1 MKKNFFL
8 FMIFLLGTSC
18 ATLSAAPRE
27 VNLYGHLVST
37 SEYGTPQGIYQFS
50 NGPAAGFARVAEIA
64 AEPNAGAVRAGDLY
78 YVFNISNQGDYG
90 NEYSMYIYDPANG
103 YTLITRA
110 SASSSFMSE
119 AQVLAYDPVTKKIY
133 CAYNDAYY
141 GNRLA
146 TIDVSHRTRD
156 LVASLDYTKFVTLSF
171 NSHGQLYGITNVGIL
186 YEINKS
192 TGETRYIGST
202 GVSPAEYQ
210 QAATFVDGNDST
222 LYWAACSASQGALY
236 AVDVTSAKTT
246 LVKVFAHEEE
256 FATLWAGSAV
266 VQDAAPAAAA
276 NLKAQFQNGALSG
289 ELTFTAPQLTHSG
302 QPLAG
307 PLNYAVKVDGK
318 EQATGTVEPGA
329 QARCPL
335 TTTQGLHDFAVVVS
349 NQAGNGDEATLKHQY
364 IGHDTP
370 GMVRNVRLERGETSN
385 ELVLTWDAPENG
397 IHGGYL
403 DPASVKY
410 KVRRMP
416 ADTIVSST
424 ATSPFKEVVEAVRP
438 ARCFYDVIPYV
449 DENTQGLPMSSNK
462 IMIGTPCTVPYS
474 EDFSSNDN
482 VTTFTIEDGN
492 DDGSTWEYMYDYGYM
507 RVWNSEGV
515 KDEWLFTP
523 YIAME
528 AGAEYR
534 LTFDV
539 RSLSNEKMEV
549 KIGDDATSASMGTT
563 LLNEFDV
570 TDYDWKM
577 MKCNFKV
584 EATKPWFIGFHST
597 TTDYA
602 NALAIYLDN
611 IKVEKVADAPHTG
624 VDDVDQGNLFS
635 IDGNNLVLTAS
646 QASAVT
652 VCTIDGRIAYAGS
665 MLPGQSVWL
674 DRGIYVVVIDGRPC
688 KAVVK

>member
-1 MKKNFFL
+1 MKKNSFL
-8 FMIFLLGTSC
+8 FTLFLLGVSW
-18 ATLSAAPRE
+18 ATLCAAPRE
-27 VNLYGHLVST
+27 VNLYGHLVSSNE
-37 SEYGTPQGIYQFS
+37 SETPQGIYQFS
-50 NGPAAGFARVAEIA
+50 NGPTAGFTRVAAIT
-64 AEPNAGAVRAGDLY
+64 AEPNAGSVKAGDLY
-78 YVFNISNQGDYG
+78 YVFNISDQGDYG
-90 NEYSMYIYDPANG
+90 NDCFIYIYDPASD
-103 YTLITRA
+103 YTLVTRA
-110 SASSSFMSE
+110 SASSSMMSE

-171 NSHGQLYGITNVGIL
+171 DSQGRLYGITNVGIL

-210 QAATFVDGNDST
+210 QSATFVDGNDST
-222 LYWAACSASQGALY
+222 LYWAACSASQGTLY

-289 ELTFTAPQLTHSG
+289 EFTFTAPQLTHNG

-307 PLNYAVKVDGK
+307 PLNYTVKIDGK
-318 EQATGTVEPGA
+318 AQATGTVEPGA

-335 TTTQGLHDFAVVVS
+335 TTTQGLHDFGVVVS
-349 NQAGNGDEATLKHQY
+349 NQAGDGDEATLKHQY

-370 GMVRNVRLERGETSN
+370 GMVRNVRLARGESTN
-385 ELVLTWDAPENG
+385 ELVLTWDAPESG
-397 IHGGYL
+397 THGGYF

-410 KVRRMP
+410 MIRRMP
-416 ADTIVSST
+416 ADTIVSSN
-424 ATSPFKEVVEAVRP
+424 AASPYKEVVELARP

-449 DENTQGLPMSSNK
+449 DEKTQGLPMSSNK

-492 DDGSTWEYMYDYGYM
+492 NDGSTWEYMYDYGYM

-570 TDYDWKM
+570 TDYDWKV

-624 VDDVDQGNLFS
+624 INAVADGGKFY

-646 QASAVT
+646 QAST
-652 VCTIDGRIAYAGS
+652 VMVYSIDGRVVFDGTL
-665 MLPGQSVWL
+665 LPRHSLWL
-674 DRGIYVVVIDGRPC
+674 ESGIYAVVVDG
-688 KAVVK
+688 KASKVVVK